1 LESVEPPIEFEV
13 VDVVVT
19 FPVTARVDPLNV
31 KFELATAALEDVEL
45 AVVRT
50 KLVPGVVMVVNPG
63 PVGPVVPATPVGPV
77 VPATPVGPVAPVGP
91 WPRIDVN
98 ADPVQ

>member
-1 LESVEPPIEFEV
+1 VDEATVRVPLLITTPPIEFEV

-31 KFELATAALEDVEL
+31 KLAFATAVLEDVEL

-50 KLVPGVVMVVNPG
+50 
-63 PVGPVVPATPVGPV
+63 
-77 VPATPVGPVAPVGP
+77 
-91 WPRIDVN
+91 
-98 ADPVQ
+98 